1 MVESQVILP
10 GVGVSCH
17 PIFERVVVWQIYRAP
32 AAGDLP
38 SVGSKT
44 KGLYWCLIFHL
55 VVLLYLADCVGIMVG
70 FTLVMARQKVCAC
83 LGIK

>member
-38 SVGSKT
+38 SVGSKA
-44 KGLYWCLIFHL
+44 KGLYWCLIFH
-55 VVLLYLADCVGIMVG
+55 
-70 FTLVMARQKVCAC
+70 
-83 LGIK
+83 